1 MRRHIEWKPVKGAA
15 ADPFEGRLSPEKEK
29 RSLRMNTFFLTIGLL
44 TSLLGCT
51 SLDGIK
57 GTIHD
62 EIYTAPDNSFVVE
75 VPFPGEIQDEK
86 GRYLRIHDKWNPD
99 GTGTFNVTFG
109 PAAYN
114 RAFYRIMVEQREQV
128 EKALGMRKLTDD
140 EIRKV
145 TLLAARRLVE
155 EVYQAKTTIISEE
168 TLVHDGQTA
177 QYTGLVQPGLK
188 SYPGLSTSQ
197 EITLYHGVYIY
208 IQKHR
213 IVRFWVQDVSLTSGK
228 THESLFTE
236 RTYPRMQDVFDSL
249 HVLPRH

>member
-1 MRRHIEWKPVKGAA
+1 MLGHIERKPVKGAA
-15 ADPFEGRLSPEKEK
+15 TDPFEDRLYPQKEK
-29 RSLRMNTFFLTIGLL
+29 RSPRTNAFFLIIGLL
-44 TSLLGCT
+44 TSLLGCA
-51 SLDGIK
+51 SPGGIK
-57 GTIHD
+57 GTIHG
-62 EIYTAPDNSFVVE
+62 EIYTAPDSSFVVE
-75 VPFPGEIQDEK
+75 VPFSGMIPSDE
-86 GRYLRIHDKWNPD
+86 GRYLLIRDNWSPD
-99 GTGTFNVTFG
+99 GTFNVTFG

-128 EKALGMRKLTDD
+128 EKALGMRKLADD

-168 TLVHDGQTA
+168 TIVHDGQTV

-188 SYPGLSTSQ
+188 SYPGVSTSQ

-208 IQKHR
+208 VQENR
-213 IVRFWVQDVSLTSGK
+213 VVRFWVQDVSLTSGK
-228 THESLFTE
+228 AHEGLFTE

-249 HVLPRH
+249 HVLPRQ